1 MVCGRWWWR
10 GYNGCGWQQLSA
22 EPPCLCVQ
30 SPLSPLPQHAW
41 APLLPFSRQSLPHP
55 PTRTSPLLFL
65 LSAAAHL
72 ILKVFSQNQSERQR
86 KRERASKRERER
98 APGGNVLVW
107 WNPRT
112 HPARKTHRYTHANTP
127 PETLFPLSRSP
138 SLSLSL
144 SLCEC
149 LLHTEHFFHLKTRN
163 IPLMQS
169 EIPQHWQMDSF
180 WFVHWHELKQKQVTG
195 NHTDWGSIHGCL
207 YWHIHAGRSSV
218 RWG

>member
-144 SLCEC
+144 SVSVSC
-149 LLHTEHFFHLKTRN
+149 T
-163 IPLMQS
+163 QS
-169 EIPQHWQMDSF
+169 TSF
-180 WFVHWHELKQKQVTG
+180 IWKLETYPWCRVKSHSTDRWILFGLYTG
-195 NHTDWGSIHGCL
+195 TS
-207 YWHIHAGRSSV
+207 
-218 RWG
+218 